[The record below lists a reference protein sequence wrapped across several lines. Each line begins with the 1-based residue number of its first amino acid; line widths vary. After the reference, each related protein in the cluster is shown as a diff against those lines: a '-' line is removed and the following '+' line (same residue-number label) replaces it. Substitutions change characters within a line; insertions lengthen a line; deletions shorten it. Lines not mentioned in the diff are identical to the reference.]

1 MAISRSTLI
10 TEAELMTG
18 DAKPILMVP
27 ALALVDADG
36 RVLLAQRP
44 PGKAMADLWEFPG
57 GKIEPGETPEA
68 ALIREIDEEL
78 GINTKQSCLAPVSF
92 ASHDYEAF
100 HLVLLLYICRRWQGR
115 PEPREGGELAWVRPS
130 QLRKYDMPP
139 ANTEFVAVL
148 QDLLLS

>member
-1 MAISRSTLI
+1 
-10 TEAELMTG
+10 MTG
-18 DAKPILMVP
+18 DAKSISMVP

-44 PGKAMADLWEFPG
+44 PGKAMAGLWEFPG

-130 QLRKYDMPP
+130 KLRKYDMPP